1 MRMNAPKRYPQNAVF
16 TRTAFQTKSVRV
28 MLTRHGNQIEPA
40 AV

>member
-1 MRMNAPKRYPQNAVF
+1 MRMNAPKKYPQNAVPM
-16 TRTAFQTKSVRV
+16 TMAFQTKSVRV